1 MYNSSATDMFRLG
14 KEDLYI
20 DPYLHNFLYSSDTM
34 EDMVDPSV
42 IIFKDFRHV
51 HRYVCMR

>member
-1 MYNSSATDMFRLG
+1 MFRLG

-51 HRYVCMR
+51 HRYVCMG